1 MLGDFSSNV
10 HTLGSVAVAGTA
22 AGEIEYP
29 GVQRLEEVAR
39 HRRMIDLRGTP
50 GAGIGGAF
58 TSRTAPSAGDEERR
72 RGRGFQQLRYVHLN
86 RESHAKR
93 CSAICDHGDVDCG
106 LDLHGIPTG
115 HRLDRLCRLW
125 EAVESC
131 GVLLAPG

>member
-50 GAGIGGAF
+50 GG
-58 TSRTAPSAGDEERR
+58 RHR
-72 RGRGFQQLRYVHLN
+72 RGIHVADG
-86 RESHAKR
+86 
-93 CSAICDHGDVDCG
+93 
-106 LDLHGIPTG
+106 T
-115 HRLDRLCRLW
+115 
-125 EAVESC
+125 
-131 GVLLAPG
+131 